1 MKLKKLID
9 VKNKI
14 KKYQCQFVL
23 TFHSGDLGHETRIIA
38 LKKIMKSNSQ
48 PIQYWRKNWKTE
60 NQFKKK

>member
-23 TFHSGDLGHETRIIA
+23 TFHSGDLSHETRITA

-48 PIQYWRKNWKTE
+48 PIQYWR
-60 NQFKKK
+60 